1 MIGIFKVC
9 YEKVLD
15 LSEEEAKKLDDFMEE
30 HFELFGDHVREA
42 RFCVPEDFE
51 EELEPEDVHGN
62 EKIIEILR
70 KLQGSDVVV
79 DW

>member
-1 MIGIFKVC
+1 MNSWKSISNCLVTH
-9 YEKVLD
+9 L
-15 LSEEEAKKLDDFMEE
+15 
-30 HFELFGDHVREA
+30 REA
-42 RFCVPEDFE
+42 RFYVPEDFE
-51 EELEPEDVHGN
+51 EELEPEDVHGS